1 MPAIEAEV
9 SAADGD
15 VQWGATHEPDASI
28 PSERAVSTSGWG
40 SEDTGMHSRRPA
52 VLLFYHQN
60 QSPNINAAFFLTG

>member
-1 MPAIEAEV
+1 MSLSLRLFLSKRLQTKMPAIEAEV

-40 SEDTGMHSRRPA
+40 SEDTG
-52 VLLFYHQN
+52 V
-60 QSPNINAAFFLTG
+60 